1 MKKLLTAAAGEGD
14 MVDEAESETTKILLL
29 DLALSLMPALD
40 TANAEFLY
48 KSAIP
53 FVADASGGVQKR
65 AYKLLQLMSQVRQLW
80 HCVRARVQSHVPDEA
95 CCVQRVACV
104 RGLHFQDVTA
114 LCAKRACVEGR
125 R

>member
-1 MKKLLTAAAGEGD
+1 MKKLLTAAAGED
-14 MVDEAESETTKILLL
+14 EMTDEAESETSKILLL

-65 AYKLLQLMSQVRQLW
+65 SYKLLQLMSQVPAACAHLHSEERDGS
-80 HCVRARVQSHVPDEA
+80 CEA
-95 CCVQRVACV
+95 ASYWR
-104 RGLHFQDVTA
+104 
-114 LCAKRACVEGR
+114 
-125 R
+125 